1 MAVVVSDPEQLTQG
15 TDTET
20 APEPYQVEQSPC
32 RSIFPP
38 WPWPSVIRDTFTQGN
53 DTKTTMEQM
62 VEQSPCRR
70 SSPEN
75 RDYSP
80 MDAGLDLQEHD
91 GKAQPWQRDGFSDS
105 R

>member
-1 MAVVVSDPEQLTQG
+1 MWSSHRAADLPVVAVVVVDPEQLH
-15 TDTET
+15 
-20 APEPYQVEQSPC
+20 
-32 RSIFPP
+32 
-38 WPWPSVIRDTFTQGN
+38 QGN

-62 VEQSPCRR
+62 VEQQTCRR

-80 MDAGLDLQEHD
+80 MDAGLDLQGHD
-91 GKAQPWQRDGFSDS
+91 GKAQPWQRDGFSGS